1 MKSISASVTSFF
13 IRKQFKL
20 QTSNQNQIPISKVIL
35 FLLKTPL
42 VWQFYSKLVNITK
55 NELVQMF
62 KFLLTHN
69 FITKSLG
76 S

>member
-20 QTSNQNQIPISKVIL
+20 PTLNQNQIPISKVIL

-42 VWQFYSKLVNITK
+42 V
-55 NELVQMF
+55 
-62 KFLLTHN
+62 
-69 FITKSLG
+69 
-76 S
+76 